1 MRRMSE
7 FEARSRFGQLLD
19 AVQHEPVTVTR
30 NGRPAAVVLSVA
42 DYERMRGTACLWLSE
57 TVEQMH
63 REAQAKGLSE
73 GMLDQLLQR
82 DS

>member
-1 MRRMSE
+1 MSA
-7 FEARSRFGQLLD
+7 FEARNRFGQLLD

-30 NGRPAAVVLSVA
+30 NGRPVAVLMSVN
-42 DYERMRGTACLWLSE
+42 DYERMRGTACLRLPQ

-73 GMLDQLLQR
+73 EMLDQLLQR